1 MTTES
6 DREMPERP
14 PVSVCMAT
22 YNGARFV
29 SDQLCS
35 ILCQLNDCD
44 EVIIS
49 DDGSTD
55 ETLAIIRAF
64 DDFRIRVI
72 ERAGPRKSPIENFGS
87 ALSHASHSLVFLADQ
102 DDLWDI
108 SKVDT
113 VCRLLQIYDLV
124 VTDCSL
130 IDEDGVTLAPS
141 FFEQHGSKSGFW
153 SNLTRNSYLGCCMA
167 FRRSLLEKALPLPP
181 NVPMHDIWFG
191 MLAEW
196 YGRPYFHPES
206 LVAYRRH
213 GANATMTG
221 GRSPNMLW
229 QKIGFRYN
237 LLSCLVQRVVERRL
251 ATP

>member
-1 MTTES
+1 MTAST
-6 DREMPERP
+6 DVGATVRP

-22 YNGARFV
+22 FNGQRFITK
-29 SDQLCS
+29 QLRS

-55 ETLAIIRAF
+55 ETLAIIRGLG
-64 DDFRIRVI
+64 DFRIKVL
-72 ERAGPRKSPIENFGS
+72 ERLGPRKSPIDNFGN
-87 ALSHASHSLVFLADQ
+87 ALAYASHSLVFLADQ
-102 DDLWDI
+102 DDLWEVP
-108 SKVDT
+108 KVET
-113 VCRLLQIYDLV
+113 VSRLLQLYDLV

-130 IDEDGVTLAPS
+130 IDEDGATIAPS

-181 NVPMHDIWFG
+181 KVPMHDIWLG
-191 MLAEW
+191 MLAEL
-196 YGRPYFHPES
+196 YGTTYFHPEP

-213 GANATMTG
+213 ATNATMTG

-237 LLSCLVQRVVERRL
+237 LLSCLIQRIVERRL
-251 ATP
+251 AEP